1 MCVCAENAWLMTRDS
16 DPDAKVL
23 QIASA
28 EFDKLGISTRF
39 ISRVDQKS
47 CTEAAAAAAAAAGG
61 STAAAAPATTQATV
75 EITEEAAAVR
85 HAVHDQQVHVKNAPI
100 DAEVN
105 QVDEKKP
112 VVDAVVAE
120 TKPVVDA
127 FKAEVS
133 FQNSKIINI
142 DSMREH
148 KN

>member
-1 MCVCAENAWLMTRDS
+1 MTRES

-47 CTEAAAAAAAAAGG
+47 CTEAAAAAAAAAG
-61 STAAAAPATTQATV
+61 AAATTTTTTQATV
-75 EITEEAAAVR
+75 ELTEEPAAVR
-85 HAVHDQQVHVKNAPI
+85 NAVHDQQVHVKNAPI
-100 DAEVN
+100 DAEAN

-133 FQNSKIINI
+133 
-142 DSMREH
+142 
-148 KN
+148 